1 MIPQK
6 RRATIIFLALVCVR
20 ERVTHSEERRERE
33 RERREKESASCCFY
47 AVLESQAG
55 ELVRTRVRTSIL
67 SLPLILIINN
77 KYIK

>member
-6 RRATIIFLALVCVR
+6 PRATIIFLALVCVR
-20 ERVTHSEERRERE
+20 ERVTHSEER